1 MKMLHAN
8 AGVREFLLTN
18 FEGGGSIGPFVVL
31 AQKLLARG
39 HKVRVMSDEANRPDF
54 EDIGAEFIAWTRAPS
69 RLDRSRHTDVC
80 RDWEAP
86 GPDGLKRWIDGVFCG
101 PALEAAQDVIDE
113 LRRRPADL
121 AICIDFVVGAGLG
134 CEAVGQKYVW
144 LACNP
149 IFPPANGSVPMG
161 MGLRPA
167 RSEAERAEQEQIAQ
181 GVIEV
186 FDHGLPA
193 VNRAREAL
201 GLAPLD
207 HMFDA
212 WANAPTFVA
221 SARAFDFNADCMPET
236 VAYAGPLLG
245 AQTWL
250 QEWRSPWAADDA
262 RPLVVTSFSTT
273 FQNHAGAVQRVIDAA
288 ADLPVRLL
296 VTLGGSIEAHEV
308 RAAANAHVVHS
319 APHDAVLPHA
329 SAVVTHGGHGTVI
342 RALRHGLPVLVMP
355 HGRDQND
362 NAARV
367 VEAGAG
373 LWLDAASETAAIREA
388 LRALITDAAMAENAR
403 RLGAAIEQEIAQS
416 TFVEDL
422 EMLAG
427 APFHVTPV

>member
-18 FEGGGSIGPFVVL
+18 FEGGGSIGPFIVL
-31 AQKLLARG
+31 AQNLLARG
-39 HKVRVMSDEANRPDF
+39 HKVRVMSDEANRAEF
-54 EDIGAEFIAWTRAPS
+54 EDIGAEFIAWTRAPN

-86 GPDGLKRWIDGVFCG
+86 GADGLKRWIDGVFCG
-101 PALEAAQDVIDE
+101 PALEAARDVMDE

-121 AICIDFVVGAGLG
+121 AICIDFVVGAGIG
-134 CEAVGQKYVW
+134 CEAMGQNYVW

-149 IFPPANGSVPMG
+149 LFPPVNGAVPMG

-167 RSEAERAEQEQIAQ
+167 RSEAERAEQVQI
-181 GVIEV
+181 GEGLIEL

-193 VNRAREAL
+193 VNRARQAL

-212 WANAPTFVA
+212 WSNAPTFVA
-221 SARAFDFNADCMPET
+221 SARAFDFNANCMPDN
-236 VAYAGPLLG
+236 VHYVGPLLG
-245 AQTWL
+245 AQSWL
-250 QEWRSPWAADDA
+250 QEWQSPWSADDA
-262 RPLVVTSFSTT
+262 RPLIVTSFSTT
-273 FQNHAGAVQRVIDAA
+273 FQDHSGALQRVIDAA

-308 RAAANAHVVHS
+308 RPAANTHVVHS
-319 APHDAVLPHA
+319 APHDQVLPHA
-329 SAVVTHGGHGTVI
+329 AAMVTHGGHGTVI
-342 RALRHGLPVLVMP
+342 RALRHGLPVLVLP
-355 HGRDQND
+355 HGRDQYD

-367 VEAGAG
+367 IEAGAG
-373 LWLDAASETAAIREA
+373 LWLDAASAVGAIQDA
-388 LRALITDAAMAENAR
+388 LRALIDDMALAQNAK

-416 TFVEDL
+416 TIVEDM
-422 EMLAG
+422 ESLAG
-427 APFHVTPV
+427 APFHVTRV

>member
-18 FEGGGSIGPFVVL
+18 FEGGGSIGPFL
-31 AQKLLARG
+31 ALAEKLLARG
-39 HKVRVMSDEANRPDF
+39 HRVRMMSDEANRS
-54 EDIGAEFIAWTRAPS
+54 ETEAVGVEFIPWTRAPN
-69 RLDRSRHTDVC
+69 RTDRSRHTDHC

-101 PALEAAQDVIDE
+101 PALEAAQDVMDE

-121 AICIDFVVGAGLG
+121 AICIDFVVGAGVG
-134 CEAVGQKYVW
+134 CEAAGQKYVW

-149 IFPPANGSVPMG
+149 LFPPVPGAVPMG

-167 RSEAERAEQEQIAQ
+167 RSDAERAEQAQIAR
-181 GVIEV
+181 GVIEI

-193 VNRAREAL
+193 VNRARTAL
-201 GLAPLD
+201 GLTALE
-207 HMFDA
+207 HMFDV
-212 WANAPTFVA
+212 WSSAPTFVA
-221 SARAFDFNADCMPET
+221 SARAFDFNAQSMPGD
-236 VAYAGPLLG
+236 VRYAGPLLG
-245 AQTWL
+245 AQSWMR
-250 QEWRSPWAADDA
+250 EWESPWAADDA
-262 RPLVVTSFSTT
+262 RPLILTSFSTT
-273 FQNHAGAVQRVIDAA
+273 FQNHAGALQRVIDAA

-308 RAAANAHVVHS
+308 RAAGNTVIVHS

-355 HGRDQND
+355 HGRDQHD

-373 LWLDAASETAAIREA
+373 LWLDAASPTQAIGAA
-388 LRALITDAAMAENAR
+388 LRALIEDAALAHNAR
-403 RLGAAIEQEIAQS
+403 TLGAAIEQEIAQS
-416 TFVEDL
+416 TIVEEL
-422 EMLAG
+422 ETMAG
-427 APFHVTPV
+427 APFHVTRV

>member
-1 MKMLHAN
+1 MKMLQAN
-8 AGVREFLLTN
+8 VGARDFLLAT
-18 FEGGGSIGPFVVL
+18 FEGGGSIGPFIVL

-39 HKVRVMSDEANRPDF
+39 HKVRVMSDEANRPEF
-54 EDIGAEFIAWTRAPS
+54 EAIGAEFIAWTRAPN
-69 RLDRSRHTDVC
+69 RADRSRHTDVC

-101 PALEAAQDVIDE
+101 PALEAAQDVMDE

-121 AICIDFVVGAGLG
+121 AICIDFVVGAGIG
-134 CEAVGQKYVW
+134 CEAMGQKYVW

-149 IFPPANGSVPMG
+149 LFPPVNGAVPMG

-167 RSEAERAEQEQIAQ
+167 RSDAERAEYAAIGEGLVEI
-181 GVIEV
+181 

-201 GLAPLD
+201 GLAPLA

-212 WANAPTFVA
+212 WSNAPTFVA
-221 SARAFDFNADCMPET
+221 SARAFDFNAACMPEN
-236 VAYAGPLLG
+236 VQYVGPLLG
-245 AQTWL
+245 AQSWL
-250 QEWRSPWAADDA
+250 QEWRSPWAADDQ
-262 RPLVVTSFSTT
+262 RPLIVTSFSTT
-273 FQNHAGAVQRVIDAA
+273 FQDHAGALQRVIDAA

-308 RAAANAHVVHS
+308 RPASNTQVVHS
-319 APHDAVLPHA
+319 APHDQALPHA

-342 RALRHGLPVLVMP
+342 RALRHGLPVLVLP

-367 VEAGAG
+367 IEAGAG
-373 LWLDAASETAAIREA
+373 LWLDAASETDAIRTA
-388 LRALITDAAMAENAR
+388 LRALIEDAALAENAR
-403 RLGAAIEQEIAQS
+403 KIGAAIEQEIAQS
-416 TFVEDL
+416 TLVEDL
-422 EMLAG
+422 ETMVG
-427 APFHVTPV
+427 APFHVTRV